1 MVKIT
6 CIWSLDVFRSHDQ
19 CSIWRLC
26 QHRNWKRL
34 YSIKYLKTNFTL
46 FFVTHIKCPNFVPLL
61 HLHIMP
67 IKYACVL
74 LPVLRHISNVFFSK
88 NIFYCKNTHAY
99 RSKII
104 VKHAT
109 YSPNI
114 LSYFS
119 WNTHAYCSR
128 IIGKDA
134 TYFWMI
140 TFYSYEYPHP
150 IVAESLSH
158 MLCICAYFWQK
169 YCSQRMRIDNGCF
182 KLNLR
187 ICMHTLSLF
196 YINTHAYYCRIFV
209 TPATYFFRIQIATGR
224 KYDTYL

>member
-1 MVKIT
+1 MFYLTTVPTSKLEETLFNKIFKT
-6 CIWSLDVFRSHDQ
+6 KLHFVFRYPYKMSQ
-19 CSIWRLC
+19 FR
-26 QHRNWKRL
+26 
-34 YSIKYLKTNFTL
+34 TP
-46 FFVTHIKCPNFVPLL
+46 VTIL
-61 HLHIMP
+61 HQP

-119 WNTHAYCSR
+119 WNMHAYCSR

-158 MLCICAYFWQK
+158 MLCICAYF
-169 YCSQRMRIDNGCF
+169 YRNIVLNVCVSIMVVSNLIRVFACMRSLCF
-182 KLNLR
+182 
-187 ICMHTLSLF
+187 T
-196 YINTHAYYCRIFV
+196 
-209 TPATYFFRIQIATGR
+209 
-224 KYDTYL
+224 